1 MAAFPAPGE
10 AVWLPEA
17 ETPHNQAN
25 MGLERSVQTRGYR
38 PEATTTFPSVIGAP
52 GSISSNTVLGWMVS
66 FRPTIHPGPPLL
78 QAVVTQFDGQH
89 A

>member
-52 GSISSNTVLGWMVS
+52 GSDFI
-66 FRPTIHPGPPLL
+66 
-78 QAVVTQFDGQH
+78 
-89 A
+89 